1 MDNIV
6 KELSLNKH
14 PKEFKV
20 LSLINERNIMVRND
34 FICLQNELS
43 ITEYPTLQDYL
54 SNKFP
59 VGYIPCNTEVVS
71 IYLSNKRIW
80 WF

>member
-1 MDNIV
+1 MHNKTQVLDLMIKSQSWGFILSKFDNNMDNIV

-34 FICLQNELS
+34 FSCLQNEIS
-43 ITEYPTLQDYL
+43 ITEYPTLQD
-54 SNKFP
+54 
-59 VGYIPCNTEVVS
+59 I
-71 IYLSNKRIW
+71 
-80 WF
+80 